1 MPRAEE
7 DGAARWQMRPE
18 MPEARLSPRERLVL
32 TAIIELYI
40 ATGEPV
46 ASQAVAH
53 LFADREGLSS
63 ATLRNVMAALGEAGL
78 LEQPHTSA
86 GRVPTAAAFRY
97 YVEQITQPGRA
108 AAGALGGGTEPG
120 SRGFAVERSAPRAD

>member
-1 MPRAEE
+1 MS
-7 DGAARWQMRPE
+7 
-18 MPEARLSPRERLVL
+18 EARLSPRERLVL
-32 TAIIELYI
+32 TAIIDLYI

-46 ASQAVAH
+46 ASQALARS
-53 LFADREGLSS
+53 FADREGLSS

-97 YVEQITQPGRA
+97 YVEQITQSGRL
-108 AAGALGGGTEPG
+108 AAGVQTVSAGGQ
-120 SRGFAVERSAPRAD
+120 AA